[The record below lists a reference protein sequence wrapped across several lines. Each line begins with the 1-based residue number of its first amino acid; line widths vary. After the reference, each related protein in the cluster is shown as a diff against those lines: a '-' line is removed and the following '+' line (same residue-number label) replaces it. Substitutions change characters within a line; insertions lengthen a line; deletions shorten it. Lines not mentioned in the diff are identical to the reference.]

1 MPRGSMDILSRLSL
15 LTFLSFLTTA
25 WSGKVLVF
33 PVDGSHWVNMNL
45 MIQGLHSRG
54 HEVTVVRTA
63 TSWYVKETAPHYS
76 SLTITIPEAICIE
89 KEDFFVSFL
98 VKMLAI
104 KKEGGSPMAFLSFYW
119 EMLGTLSIIHQQ
131 ASMVGV
137 QMLED
142 KALMQKLRDTKYDL
156 VLIDP
161 GLPVGVLV
169 AHALGLP
176 TVFNVRWITSG
187 EGHFVVAPSPTS
199 YVPTSGVA
207 LPDKMTFLQRLQNTF
222 HYGLNTCIDKFV
234 VCPVYDRLVEK
245 YFGSG
250 LSFYHMLQAADIWL
264 MRVDFVFEFPR
275 PTMPNIVYI
284 GGFQCKPPSPLSAEL
299 EDFVQSSGD
308 HGFILMSLGTLVKG
322 LPKEI
327 TSKIAAA
334 FAQLP
339 QKIIWRHAGERP
351 DNLGNNTLL
360 LKWLPQS
367 DLLGHPKIKA
377 FVSHGGTNGIYE
389 SIYNGVPVVG
399 VPLLFDQPENVLR
412 LEIRGAAKVLDVT
425 QITTESFRDT
435 VQEVVNNPFYRDNMK
450 RLSSLHRDQPMHPL
464 DTALFW
470 IEFVM
475 RNKGA
480 AHLRTESYKMP
491 WYSYYSLDVAGLLI
505 AVFSL
510 VTYVFVSVV
519 RLLCCRVMRKRKPKQ
534 E

>member
-1 MPRGSMDILSRLSL
+1 MDVAPSLSLLLLALLSL
-15 LTFLSFLTTA
+15 LTA
-25 WSGKVLVF
+25 VQPGKVLVF

-45 MIQGLHSRG
+45 LIQGLHARG
-54 HEVTVVRTA
+54 HEVTVVRTDS
-63 TSWYVKETAPHYS
+63 SWYVKETSPYYS
-76 SLTITIPEAICIE
+76 SLTITLPEAISIE
-89 KEDFFVSFL
+89 KEDFFVTFL
-98 VKMLAI
+98 TKMLAI
-104 KKEGGSPMAFLSFYW
+104 KKEGGSPMAFVSFYW
-119 EMLGTLSIIHQQ
+119 EMLGTLSRIHQQ

-137 QMLED
+137 QMLEN
-142 KALMQKLRDTKYDL
+142 KTLMQELRDTQYDV

-169 AHALGLP
+169 AHELGLP
-176 TVFNVRWITSG
+176 TVYNVRWITSG

-222 HYGLNTCIDKFV
+222 HYVLNTCIDKFV
-234 VCPVYDRLVEK
+234 VCPVYDELVEK

-250 LSFYHMLQAADIWL
+250 VKFYHMLQGADIWL

-275 PTMPNIVYI
+275 PTMPNIAYI
-284 GGFQCKPPSPLSAEL
+284 GGFQCKPSSPLPPEL
-299 EDFVQSSGD
+299 EEFVHSSGD
-308 HGFILMSLGTLVKG
+308 HGFIVMSLGTLVKG
-322 LPKEI
+322 LPKDI

-339 QKIIWRHAGERP
+339 QKVIWRHAGEKP

-360 LKWLPQS
+360 LKWLPQN

-377 FVSHGGTNGIYE
+377 FVSHCGTNGIYE
-389 SIYNGVPVVG
+389 SIYHGVPIVG
-399 VPLLFDQPENVLR
+399 LPLLFDQPENVLR
-412 LEIRGAAKVLDVT
+412 MEARGAAIALDVT
-425 QITTESFRDT
+425 QMTTESFLEAVRK
-435 VQEVVNNPFYRDNMK
+435 VVNERTYRNNMK

-475 RNKGA
+475 RHKGA
-480 AHLRTESYKMP
+480 AHLRTESHKMP
-491 WYSYYSLDVAGLLI
+491 WYSYFSVDVACFLTGL
-505 AVFSL
+505 VFL
-510 VTYVFVSVV
+510 VTVIFVRTV
-519 RLLCCRVMRKRKPKQ
+519 RFLCCGAFRKRKPKQ